1 MTNRT
6 FHHPPGGFTL
16 DDGPGKHRIGLLAL
30 VNDHVVERD
39 MMAMRPDDDEV
50 MLFTSRVPF
59 ADECTPETLA
69 AMADVLTGA
78 TDMILPGSQLDAVIY
93 SCTSGTAAI
102 GYEKVQ
108 ECVQLARPGVPCIT
122 PVTAAHA
129 AFRALGLTRIAVLA
143 PYTDDVTAT
152 TVQALEDGGVEV
164 TKISNFDITRARDI
178 SAVVPASIHAAALFA
193 NDPGAEGL
201 FVSCTDFRA
210 VEVLDRIERE
220 IGKPVVTANQATF
233 WQAARCSGYTKPIA
247 GFGKLLS
254 L

>member
-1 MTNRT
+1 MTEKS
-6 FHHPPGGFTL
+6 FHRPPAGFTL

-59 ADECTPETLA
+59 AAECTPETLL
-69 AMADVLTGA
+69 AMAGELTGA
-78 TDMILPGSQLDAVIY
+78 ADMILPGSRLDAVIY
-93 SCTSGTAAI
+93 GCTSGTAAI
-102 GYEKVQ
+102 GYHKVS
-108 ECVQLARPGVPCIT
+108 ECIQLARPGVPCIT

-129 AFRALGLTRIAVLA
+129 AFRTLGLTRIAVLA

-164 TKISNFDITRARDI
+164 TKISNFDIARAGDI
-178 SAVVPASIHAAALFA
+178 SAVTPASIHAAALFA
-193 NDPGAEGL
+193 DDPSADGL

-210 VEVLDRIERE
+210 VEVLDRIEQD
-220 IGKPVVTANQATF
+220 IGKPVITANQATF
-233 WQAARCSGYTKPIA
+233 WQAVRLSGYTKPIA